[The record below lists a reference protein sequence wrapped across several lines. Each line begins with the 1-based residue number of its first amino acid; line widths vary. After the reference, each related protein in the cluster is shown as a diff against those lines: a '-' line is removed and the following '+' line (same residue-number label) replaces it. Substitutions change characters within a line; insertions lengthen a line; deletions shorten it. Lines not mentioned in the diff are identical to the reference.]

1 MADQGAQAQ
10 QGEGGGEAAE
20 AQQGPDFQAVVEQLG
35 SMAQGQEEM
44 RQALAGLPELLQ
56 GQQQGEQPG
65 QEEAL
70 LDPSML
76 DFESPQFDPN
86 QAAQGLQGW
95 MEQQLQQRE
104 QQWQQQYLTPLQQQL
119 SVIRQTGEARDLVAE
134 FPELGE
140 EEAARNVVGAAQQM
154 AEQLAHA
161 LGMPQLAPQIASL
174 PLWWRSVYLQG
185 RAMDA
190 AQQEGQEQGPQ
201 AAHLEGGGG
210 AGPAGGSQ
218 PDLKQQILDASR
230 GSSVLPF

>member
-10 QGEGGGEAAE
+10 GQGEGGGEAAE

-56 GQQQGEQPG
+56 GQQQGPG
-65 QEEAL
+65 EPEPQL

-76 DFESPQFDPN
+76 DFENPQFDPN
-86 QAAQGLQGW
+86 QAAQGLMGFVD
-95 MEQQLQQRE
+95 QQWQQRE
-104 QQWQQQYLTPLQQQL
+104 QQLMQQHVAPLQQQVQQL
-119 SVIRQTGEARDLVAE
+119 FQTQGAMNLVAQY
-134 FPELGE
+134 PEMGE
-140 EEAARNVVGAAQQM
+140 EETARQVVTF
-154 AEQLAHA
+154 AEQLAQK
-161 LGMPQLAPQIASL
+161 LGVPHLAGNADMWEL
-174 PLWWRSVYLQG
+174 AYLVG
-185 RAMDA
+185 RAKETA
-190 AQQEGQEQGPQ
+190 LQEEGQQDGPQ

-218 PDLKQQILDASR
+218 PDLKQQILDSNR

>member
-10 QGEGGGEAAE
+10 QGDGGETTE

-76 DFESPQFDPN
+76 DFENPQFDPN

-95 MEQQLQQRE
+95 VEQQWQQRE
-104 QQWQQQYLTPLQQQL
+104 QQLMEQHVNPLRQQL
-119 SVIRQTGEARDLVAE
+119 GLIQQTGEARDLVAE

-140 EEAARNVVGAAQQM
+140 EETARSVVTMAQQL
-154 AEQLAHA
+154 AEG
-161 LGMPQLAPQIASL
+161 LGAPQLAGHPQM
-174 PLWWRSVYLQG
+174 WRLAYLAG
-185 RAMDA
+185 RAMEA
-190 AQQEGQEQGPQ
+190 AQQEGGEEPRP
-201 AAHLEGGGG
+201 AHLEGGGG

-218 PDLKQQILDASR
+218 PDLKQQILDASK
-230 GSSVLPF
+230 GSSVLPFG

>member
-1 MADQGAQAQ
+1 MADQGAQVQ
-10 QGEGGGEAAE
+10 QGEGGGDAAE

-56 GQQQGEQPG
+56 GQQGQEQG

-76 DFESPQFDPN
+76 DFENPQFDPN

-95 MEQQLQQRE
+95 VEQQWQQRE
-104 QQWQQQYLTPLQQQL
+104 QQLMEQHVNPLRQQL
-119 SVIRQTGEARDLVAE
+119 GLIQQTGEARDLVAE

-140 EEAARNVVGAAQQM
+140 EETARSVVTMAQQL
-154 AEQLAHA
+154 AEG
-161 LGMPQLAPQIASL
+161 LGAPQLAGHPQM
-174 PLWWRSVYLQG
+174 WRLAYLAG
-185 RAMDA
+185 RAMEA
-190 AQQEGQEQGPQ
+190 AQQEGQEDGPQ

-218 PDLKQQILDASR
+218 PDLKQQILDASK